1 MDVKA
6 DRVAAEIAN
15 IADVAAADANLIPA
29 IVKHLNQ
36 HPNAT
41 RAAVLAFATA
51 LVAGVSQ
58 S

>member
-15 IADVAAADANLIPA
+15 IADVAATDAILIPA
-29 IVKHLNQ
+29 IVNRLNQ
-36 HPNAT
+36 YPHST
-41 RAAVLAFATA
+41 RTAIVAFATELA
-51 LVAGVSQ
+51 SAVST

>member
-15 IADVAAADANLIPA
+15 IADVAATDASLIPA
-29 IVKHLNQ
+29 VINLLNQ
-36 HPNAT
+36 HPFAT
-41 RAAVLAFATA
+41 RAAVLAFATE